1 MKKQA
6 FTLIELLVV
15 IAIIAILAAILFPVF
30 AQAREKARATSCLS
44 NLKQIGTASMMYVQD
59 YDEQYYVSSYNCTE
73 PTATCPQYV
82 NASGT
87 IVPEARGLGGNAL
100 KTYYWVYLLQP
111 YVKNYQMFKCPSNS
125 NGFIPGDASK
135 VTTYVNGANDGGQ
148 NSYGHNTAFLVANNG
163 GTMQGVSL
171 AAIARSSN
179 TILAA
184 DSTYYSLGFD
194 SENQSGLRDDRV
206 ITPAE
211 LTAVR
216 AANLPYSG
224 LWRNIGNANGA
235 ATPALTVQNA
245 LSLAK
250 SRHNEVINAVF
261 TDSHAKAFNNK
272 KVIGDPCLWVNDSI
286 ANCN

>member
-1 MKKQA
+1 MKKKA

-59 YDEQYYVSSYNCTE
+59 YDEQYYPSSYNCVV
-73 PTATCPQYV
+73 TCPEYLD
-82 NASGT
+82 ASSNV
-87 IVPEARGLGGNAL
+87 IPAAKGLGGNAL

-111 YVKNYQMFKCPSNS
+111 YVKNYQMFKCPSNA
-125 NGFIPGDASK
+125 NGFIPGDAAK
-135 VTTYVNGANDGGQ
+135 VTTFVNGSNDGGQ
-148 NSYGHNTAFLVANNG
+148 NSYGHNTAFLSANNG
-163 GTMQGVSL
+163 GVMTGLSL
-171 AAIARSSN
+171 AAIARSSS

-194 SENQSGLRDDRV
+194 SENQSGLRDDSKA
-206 ITPAE
+206 TPAE

-224 LWRNIGNANGA
+224 LWKNVGNANGA
-235 ATPALTVQNA
+235 ATPALTVINA